1 MASMHKLVDG
11 VWYKWQIPK
20 PIDSD
25 YLLAYVNAVGKD
37 ALPAELKKRLWA
49 EEDWQIDNG

>member
-25 YLLAYVNAVGKD
+25 YLFAYVNAVGKD